1 MTSKECL
8 NYNAPIL
15 NMPISSLTQI
25 GTLPIQLRY
34 ILLTMPHLISQCL
47 EADFTPQKVKKKKD
61 RKFSALLMHGF
72 NLYILYRVIYF
83 QLKEL
88 IEKQH
93 IFKTHLVFNKKKM
106 LSDIMISP

>member
-15 NMPISSLTQI
+15 NMPMISSLTQI

-72 NLYILYRVIYF
+72 NLNILYRVIYF

-93 IFKTHLVFNKKKM
+93 IFKPLLVLKKKKCYQT
-106 LSDIMISP
+106 S